1 MMLRASR
8 IILSLALTA
17 PWFAAPGICSNKIR
31 TVLIPNSSAIVSF
44 RILFNVGSAADP
56 KGKEGVAA
64 LTAAM
69 LAKGGSRKM
78 TYEQIAQTLYP
89 TATSFKWQV
98 DKEMTVFMGETHL
111 DNLQKCY
118 QIMADMLLAPGWRED
133 DFTRLKAEAAE
144 FLKVTLRLNNDE
156 ELGKEALYNFIYEGH
171 VYGHHNLGTIESLQA
186 LTLEDA
192 KDFYRNNYT
201 LANLVIGLAGG
212 YPKTFPNKVKSD
224 FAASLPAG
232 KAVKVDLPQPA
243 KIEGLEMR
251 VIKKDTRGVAISF
264 GFPIQATRA
273 DADWP
278 ALFVVQMYLGQH
290 RSTNSYLL
298 QATRQKRGLNYGT
311 YAYIEYFPRGMF
323 QFHVDPNLA
332 RRQQIFQV
340 WVRPVEPQNGL
351 FTLRL
356 TLYELKKLVDNGMSQ
371 EAFETTRQFL
381 ANFISALTDTQDAQ
395 LGYALDSQFYGI
407 AGFNE
412 YVRDSLS
419 RLKLEDV
426 NRAIKRYL
434 QADDMKI
441 VVVAK
446 DAEGFRDAVVANQPS
461 PITYPA
467 PMSKEILEED
477 KIVEMYRLVFKPSQV
492 GIAPAEQMFRK

>member
-8 IILSLALTA
+8 VIMALALMA
-17 PWFAAPGICSNKIR
+17 PWFTAPGNCSNQIR

-44 RILFNVGSAADP
+44 RIMFNVGSAADP

-78 TYEQIAQTLYP
+78 TYEQITQALYP
-89 TATSFKWQV
+89 TATSFKWQA
-98 DKEMTVFMGETHL
+98 DKEMTVFMGETHI
-111 DNLQKCY
+111 DNLQQCY
-118 QIMADMLLAPGWRED
+118 QIMAEMLLAPGWRED
-133 DFTRLKAEAAE
+133 DFTRLKAEAIE

-171 VYGHHNLGTIESLQA
+171 VYGHHNLGTIESLQT

-192 KDFYRNNYT
+192 KNFYRNNYT

-212 YPKTFPNKVKSD
+212 YPKTFPEKVESD

-232 KAVKVDLPQPA
+232 KPMEVASSQPA

-264 GFPIQATRA
+264 GFPIPVTRA

-278 ALFVVQMYLGQH
+278 ALFIVQTYLGQH

-340 WVRPVEPQNGL
+340 WIRPVEPQNGL

-356 TLYELKKLVDNGMSQ
+356 ALYELKKLVDKGMSQ
-371 EAFETTRQFL
+371 ESFETTRQFL
-381 ANFISALTDTQDAQ
+381 ANFVNTLTDTQDAQ
-395 LGYALDSQFYGI
+395 LGYALDSQFYGV

-419 RLKLEDV
+419 KLKLEDV
-426 NRAIKRYL
+426 NRVIKRYL
-434 QADDMKI
+434 QADDVKI
-441 VVVAK
+441 VVVAR
-446 DAEGFRDAVVANQPS
+446 DAEGFRDAAVANKPS

-467 PMSKEILEED
+467 QMSKEILEED
-477 KIVEMYRLVFKPSQV
+477 KIIESYRLVFNSGRA
-492 GIAPAEQMFRK
+492 GIAPVEQAFQR